1 MGFIKPRTIPGGRS
15 FSSNVQKTKQAAQ
28 RASYKVVEGQYNS
41 FYPNAE
47 KALWWALC
55 PEQSWDFEQYN
66 RETGEVEAV
75 KDSFYFGYVNHRVQ
89 MNKNNFCCSAGA
101 HKDQPCW
108 GCGVRASFYDKQRAI
123 EDSTGVR
130 PKGEAPISGMPQYA
144 MAGVLLETI
153 AKVELKDKDGKPRL
167 TKKLEK
173 IIKEMPT
180 RMLPPAEAK
189 KLKAEGA
196 TTFGLRTHYST
207 GIRHLNTLSGFDKE
221 MANYCGNCAAAMT
234 APEFACPEC
243 ATTQP
248 FADEAGD
255 AVSGQDL
262 MEMRTADLS
271 CDSCK
276 YTGPMEPVLQCDNPE
291 CSKPVEGRLMDF
303 ALRLISEKVDETS
316 RVLKYTEVRTIKS
329 FIDKYPAVQEM
340 LSTPLPIS
348 EIFAPTP
355 VEMQRWRVPEALR
368 GDGVSPAPRT
378 RKDNGEAPAE
388 AYPLGTAGG
397 TEPDAD
403 DDDD

>member
-15 FSSNVQKTKQAAQ
+15 FSTNVQKTKQAAQ
-28 RASYKVVEGQYNS
+28 RASFKVVEGQYNS

-55 PEQSWDFEQYN
+55 PEQSWTFDQYN
-66 RETGEVEAV
+66 RETGEVETV
-75 KDSFYFGYVNHRVQ
+75 QDSFYFGYINHRVQ
-89 MNKNNFCCSAGA
+89 MNKQNFQCSAGA
-101 HKDQPCW
+101 HKDCPCW
-108 GCGVRASFYDKQRAI
+108 GCGVRAHFYDKQRAI
-123 EDSTGVR
+123 EDATGVR

-153 AKVELKDKDGKPRL
+153 AKIELKDKDGKPRL
-167 TKKLEK
+167 TKAGAK
-173 IIKEMPT
+173 ILKEVPT
-180 RMLPPAEAK
+180 RMLPPAESK

-196 TTFGLRTHYST
+196 TTFGMRTHYST
-207 GIRHLNTLSGFDKE
+207 GIRHLNSLSGFDKE
-221 MANYCGNCAAAMT
+221 MANYCGHCAEALT
-234 APEFACPEC
+234 AQEFACPEC

-248 FADEAGD
+248 FTDEDGQPL
-255 AVSGQDL
+255 SGQNL
-262 MEMRTADLS
+262 MEMRGTDLQ
-271 CDSCK
+271 CACG
-276 YTGPMEPVLQCDNPE
+276 YTGPLEPVLE
-291 CSKPVEGRLMDF
+291 CTCGKPVEGRLMDF

-329 FIDKYPAVQEM
+329 FVDKYPAVAEM

-368 GDGVSPAPRT
+368 GDGVSPAPRL
-378 RKDNGEAPAE
+378 RKDGSAEAPAE
-388 AYPLGTAGG
+388 AYPLGSSGEA
-397 TEPDAD
+397 DAD